1 MTEKTAPEAPMT
13 TTEIT
18 APGANPLKKFFR
30 QPKLYITMPSKGKW
44 YPQGALEPTENMEL
58 PVYAMT
64 AKDELTLKT
73 PDALINGQATVD
85 IIQSCIPN
93 VKNAWTMPS
102 IDVDAA
108 LIAIRIETYGD
119 TLDLSTKAPNTNIE
133 KTYQLDLRQ
142 LLESMGN
149 AEFQDQ
155 VTTSQDITVTIRP
168 VTYKEFTASAL
179 QAFEEER
186 LFRIVNDGEMNQE
199 TKLEKFGETFGK
211 IRDLTIGLIT
221 ESIVSITVGEEVV
234 TNRLHIKEF
243 IENADK
249 NTFKE
254 VTDHIET
261 QKEEFAVKPLKV
273 TADKEQLEAGS
284 PETFDV
290 PIIFDQAHFFA

>member
-108 LIAIRIETYGD
+108 LIAIRIATYGD
-119 TLDLSTKAPNTNIE
+119 TMDLTTKAPNTNIE

-234 TNRLHIKEF
+234 TNRLRW
-243 IENADK
+243 
-249 NTFKE
+249 
-254 VTDHIET
+254 
-261 QKEEFAVKPLKV
+261 
-273 TADKEQLEAGS
+273 S
-284 PETFDV
+284 RR
-290 PIIFDQAHFFA
+290 

>member
-13 TTEIT
+13 TTQIT

-108 LIAIRIETYGD
+108 LIAIRIATYGD
-119 TLDLSTKAPNTNIE
+119 TMDLTTKAPNTEIE

-149 AEFQDQ
+149 TEFQDE

-168 VTYKEFTASAL
+168 VCLLYTSPSP
-179 QAFEEER
+179 
-186 LFRIVNDGEMNQE
+186 
-199 TKLEKFGETFGK
+199 
-211 IRDLTIGLIT
+211 RD
-221 ESIVSITVGEEVV
+221 
-234 TNRLHIKEF
+234 
-243 IENADK
+243 
-249 NTFKE
+249 
-254 VTDHIET
+254 
-261 QKEEFAVKPLKV
+261 
-273 TADKEQLEAGS
+273 
-284 PETFDV
+284 
-290 PIIFDQAHFFA
+290 